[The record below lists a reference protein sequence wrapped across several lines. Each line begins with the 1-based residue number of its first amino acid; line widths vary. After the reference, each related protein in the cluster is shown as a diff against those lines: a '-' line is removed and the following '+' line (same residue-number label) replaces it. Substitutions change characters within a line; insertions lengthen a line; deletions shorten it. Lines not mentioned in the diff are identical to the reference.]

1 MGDKALLVVD
11 GGAPVVIAPGETRD
25 GVKLLRAD
33 GDTATVEANGR
44 RFSLR
49 VGDVPVNLGG
59 TGQAHGGHGTR
70 IVLNAVT
77 GGHFVGT
84 GQVNGVTVRFLVDTG
99 ASTVTFGAGEADRI
113 GLDYK
118 HGEHSY
124 VSTAN
129 GIAPSYQVRLD
140 SVRIDDVEVHGVI
153 ATVVQAALPVV
164 LLGNTFLSR
173 FQMKQENALLIL
185 DKRY

>member
-1 MGDKALLVVD
+1 
-11 GGAPVVIAPGETRD
+11 
-25 GVKLLRAD
+25 
-33 GDTATVEANGR
+33 
-44 RFSLR
+44 
-49 VGDVPVNLGG
+49 
-59 TGQAHGGHGTR
+59 
-70 IVLNAVT
+70 
-77 GGHFVGT
+77 
-84 GQVNGVTVRFLVDTG
+84 VTVRFLVDTG
-99 ASTVTFGAGEADRI
+99 ASTVTFGAAEADRI
-113 GLDYK
+113 GLDYR
-118 HGEHSY
+118 HGEHGY

-140 SVRIDDVEVHGVI
+140 SVRIGDVEVHGVI